1 MTNIFSRKVLQ
12 ARARGVVKR
21 EELSKVNIENI
32 PNIFSKIQ
40 IIIISA
46 GYKKMQ
52 AGACVNNFRR
62 LRGDAQFSSDAP
74 QLLRSKRAT
83 SKVDFEHTFLTYSHF
98 FPAG

>member
-1 MTNIFSRKVLQ
+1 
-12 ARARGVVKR
+12 
-21 EELSKVNIENI
+21 
-32 PNIFSKIQ
+32 
-40 IIIISA
+40 
-46 GYKKMQ
+46 MQ